1 MYVLCC
7 NHILLWKDSP
17 QLNVAMRHMFLEAA
31 DLYLNENLYYNS
43 AIKFLFPFG
52 WNYFNWMIVQLLYA
66 SSLVNQK

>member
-1 MYVLCC
+1 
-7 NHILLWKDSP
+7 
-17 QLNVAMRHMFLEAA
+17 MRHMFLEAA

-43 AIKFLFPFG
+43 AIKFLFLFG